1 MCANTLT
8 NILFACIFETLMK
21 SINFVIVGDDYQIA
35 AELGKKGT
43 STDLSIYD
51 RKTHDAIYTWAVPIT
66 FPDKIQSLMQAV
78 NIAEYAILNV
88 TKIDKYLGEQILAL
102 DATNMTEGFIL
113 HSYGVD
119 EMELK
124 KLITSTTASN
134 YKFLGNVDQLKQEIG
149 KLEPKAADETRECVI
164 QIDHAFN
171 VKGVGTVVLGIIKQG
186 AVKTYDQLK
195 ILPSGKDVLI
205 KSIEMHDDPVNESK
219 SPARVGLA
227 VKGVDAADISRGD
240 MLCSPDS
247 SSIKMATN
255 AIVAG
260 FIKNPYYKGNL
271 TQNQTYIVSLGAQI
285 KPVKI
290 KNSDTT
296 NNINNNKIE
305 IVPEKPFVYF
315 LGQPYALL
323 KPDNS
328 GTRIIGKG
336 TIMQ

>member
-1 MCANTLT
+1 
-8 NILFACIFETLMK
+8 MK
-21 SINFVIVGDDYQIA
+21 SINFVIVGGDYQIA

-43 STDLSIYD
+43 STDLLIYD
-51 RKTHDAIYTWAVPIT
+51 RKTQDAIYTWTVPIT

-205 KSIEMHDDPVNESK
+205 KSIQMHDDPVNESK

>member
-1 MCANTLT
+1 
-8 NILFACIFETLMK
+8 MK
-21 SINFVIVGDDYQIA
+21 SINFVIVGGDCYEIA
-35 AELGKKGT
+35 TELGKKGT

-51 RKTHDAIYTWAVPIT
+51 RKTQDAIYTWTIAIT
-66 FPDKIQSLMQAV
+66 FPEKIQSLMQAV
-78 NIAEYAILNV
+78 NIAEYAVLNV
-88 TKIDKYLGEQILAL
+88 TKIDKYLGEQVLAL
-102 DATNMTEGFIL
+102 DAVNMTEGFVL
-113 HSYGVD
+113 HSYEVD

-124 KLITSTTASN
+124 KIIRNTAASN
-134 YKFLGNVDQLKQEIG
+134 YKFINNIEHLKEEIA
-149 KLEPKAADETRECVI
+149 KLEPKAVDETRECVI

-171 VKGVGTVVLGIIKQG
+171 VKGVGTVALGIIKQG

-195 ILPSGKDVLI
+195 ILPNGKDVLI
-205 KSIEMHDDPVNESK
+205 KSIQMHDDPVNESK

-227 VKGVDAADISRGD
+227 VKGADAADISRGD
-240 MLCSPDS
+240 VLCSPDS

-271 TQNQTYIVSLGAQI
+271 TENQTYIISLGAQI

-290 KNSDTT
+290 KNSDTI
-296 NNINNNKIE
+296 NNINNSKIE
-305 IVPEKPFVYF
+305 IVPEKPLVYF
-315 LGQPYALL
+315 LGRPYALL

>member
-51 RKTHDAIYTWAVPIT
+51 RKTQDAIYTWAVPIT
-66 FPDKIQSLMQAV
+66 FPEKIQSLMQAM

-113 HSYGVD
+113 HSYEVD
-119 EMELK
+119 EIELK
-124 KLITSTTASN
+124 KLIKSTAASN

-149 KLEPKAADETRECVI
+149 KLESKAVDGTRECVI
-164 QIDHAFN
+164 QIDHTFN
-171 VKGVGTVVLGIIKQG
+171 VKGVGTVILGIIKQG
-186 AVKTYDQLK
+186 TVKTYDQLK
-195 ILPSGKDVLI
+195 ILPSGKEVLV
-205 KSIEMHDDPVNESK
+205 KSIQMHDDPVNESK

-227 VKGVDAADISRGD
+227 VKGVDADDVSRGD
-240 MLCSPDS
+240 VLCSPDS
-247 SSIKMATN
+247 SSIKIATN
-255 AIVAG
+255 PIVPG

-271 TQNQTYIVSLGAQI
+271 TDNQTYIISLGAQI

-290 KNSDTT
+290 KNSATT
-296 NNINNNKIE
+296 NNNNTIE
-305 IVPEKPFVYF
+305 IIPEKPFVYF

-323 KPDNS
+323 KPDND

-336 TIMQ
+336 TMMQ

>member
-1 MCANTLT
+1 
-8 NILFACIFETLMK
+8 MK
-21 SINFVIVGDDYQIA
+21 SINFVIVGGDYQIA

-43 STDLSIYD
+43 STDLLIYD
-51 RKTHDAIYTWAVPIT
+51 RKTQDAIYTWTVPIT

-205 KSIEMHDDPVNESK
+205 KSIQMHDDPVNESK

-271 TQNQTYIVSLGAQI
+271 TENQTYIVSLGAQI

-296 NNINNNKIE
+296 DNISNNKIE
-305 IVPEKPFVYF
+305 IVPDKPFVYF